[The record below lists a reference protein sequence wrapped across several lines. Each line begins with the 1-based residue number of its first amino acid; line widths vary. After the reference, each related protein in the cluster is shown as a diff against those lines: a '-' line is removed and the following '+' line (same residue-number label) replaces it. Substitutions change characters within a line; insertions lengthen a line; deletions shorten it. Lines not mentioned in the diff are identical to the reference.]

1 MQCHGCVISIHSLR
15 MEGDVDLSCH
25 PPSFKLFQ
33 STPSAWRE
41 TCSIACGGGDAT
53 FQSTPSAWRET
64 PSQLTMTAGVTAF
77 QSTPSAWRETQNPGC
92 SSRRRSISIH
102 SLRME
107 GDTMT
112 GDIDMQTNISIHSLR
127 MEGDWHRSRGAGQ
140 NKHFNPLPPHGGRPH
155 SIGSDV
161 PANAISIHSLR
172 MEGDRGSCLG
182 CRIVGISIHSLR
194 MEGDDSLPPSDSSPE
209 PFQSTPSAWRETIR
223 KEVFATM
230 AIISIHSLRME
241 GDPSFDWMSRRRPD
255 ISIHSL
261 RMEGDRFSAYCD

>member
-1 MQCHGCVISIHSLR
+1 
-15 MEGDVDLSCH
+15 
-25 PPSFKLFQ
+25 
-33 STPSAWRE
+33 
-41 TCSIACGGGDAT
+41 
-53 FQSTPSAWRET
+53 
-64 PSQLTMTAGVTAF
+64 MTAGVTAF

-241 GDPSFDWMSRRRPD
+241 GDVTTPHTYDSIRISIHSLRMEGDPSFDWMSRRRPD